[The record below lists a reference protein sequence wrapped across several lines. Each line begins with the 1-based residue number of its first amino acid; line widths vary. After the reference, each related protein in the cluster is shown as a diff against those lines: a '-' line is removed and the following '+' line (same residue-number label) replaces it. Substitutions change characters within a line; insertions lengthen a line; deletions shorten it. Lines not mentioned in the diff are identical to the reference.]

1 MNTVIA
7 VLSTIILAVT
17 ILTLLLGI
25 FAYIVYKTRKRGVR
39 PKQIQP
45 EKPIE
50 VVKEPKPV
58 PEEKTAVPSPP
69 ESSRLEERTI
79 QPPSPPVEET
89 PSLIRRYEPEKKKEK
104 RAEWR

>member
-25 FAYIVYKTRKRGVR
+25 FAYIVYKTRKRA
-39 PKQIQP
+39 PKQRVQP
-45 EKPIE
+45 EKPAEAI
-50 VVKEPKPV
+50 KEPEPA
-58 PEEKTAVPSPP
+58 PEEKIEVPTSSPP
-69 ESSRLEERTI
+69 AEEA
-79 QPPSPPVEET
+79 

-104 RAEWR
+104 KAEWR

>member
-25 FAYIVYKTRKRGVR
+25 FAYIVYKTRKRAS
-39 PKQIQP
+39 KQRVQP
-45 EKPIE
+45 EKPAEAI
-50 VVKEPKPV
+50 KESKQM
-58 PEEKTAVPSPP
+58 PEEKTEVPASSPP
-69 ESSRLEERTI
+69 A
-79 QPPSPPVEET
+79 EET

-104 RAEWR
+104 RVEWR